1 MSTKTIT
8 NRNSTMKISRKNWE
22 SSKEKWELILKN
34 IRNRN
39 KIYRERDIC
48 FFNVR
53 VEGNCGYCAEF
64 SPNCTGCPLDQ
75 KNLCGA
81 TFFLCL
87 GALRA
92 SDYST
97 ALKHAKKIYK
107 AILDDEVNVY
117 EEEG

>member
-1 MSTKTIT
+1 
-8 NRNSTMKISRKNWE
+8 MKISRKNWE

-39 KIYRERDIC
+39 KL
-48 FFNVR
+48 R
-53 VEGNCGYCAEF
+53 VNDRGRYVFYDVAPVELCGYCAEHSNV

-81 TFFLCL
+81 AFFRCL
-87 GALRA
+87 GALEH

-97 ALKHAKKIYK
+97 ALKHAKKIYQ

-117 EEEG
+117 EEEV